1 MRKRFISKKK
11 TQFRLR
17 FSALL
22 FFGILSFA
30 VCLSFFSS
38 FFSKS
43 SVVNFLLKSNLFTD
57 DQKVETDIFDFLLD
71 YTIGRQEYQDEEY
84 IGSESKQEYTP
95 DPAPEENKENPLI
108 YLYNTH
114 QGEEYNGGVLSEHD
128 LVPTVMLASYRLRE
142 KLNSYGLNTIVET
155 NQISEILRAN
165 NWNYN
170 SSYKASKI
178 LMEDA
183 YEKNPTLEYFI
194 DLHRDAIPYESSIV
208 EYNGKTYTKVLFVV
222 GSDNEIYKTNQEL
235 ATKISDA
242 LNNKVP
248 KISKGI
254 MKRGGAGVNGI
265 YNQDFSPNTLLI
277 EIGGQYNSISEVNNT
292 VEVLAAVLN
301 EVINSNG

>member
-1 MRKRFISKKK
+1 MRKRFIGKKK
-11 TQFRLR
+11 TQFRFR
-17 FSALL
+17 FFL
-22 FFGILSFA
+22 FLSLGVLSFA

-38 FFSKS
+38 FFAKS
-43 SVVNFLLKSNLFTD
+43 SVVNFLLKNNLFTEEK
-57 DQKVETDIFDFLLD
+57 KVETDIFDFLLD

-95 DPAPEENKENPLI
+95 DPDPLENKENPII

-114 QGEEYNGGVLSEHD
+114 QGEEYNGGVLSMHD

-155 NQISEILRAN
+155 NQISEILRTN

-208 EYNGKTYTKVLFVV
+208 EYNGKTFTRVLFVV

-235 ATKISDA
+235 ATKISDT

-248 KISKGI
+248 NISKGI
-254 MKRGGAGVNGI
+254 LKRGGVGVNGI

-292 VEVLAAVLN
+292 IEVLASVLN

>member
-17 FSALL
+17 FFVLL

-235 ATKISDA
+235 ATKISDV
-242 LNNKVP
+242 LNTKVP

-292 VEVLAAVLN
+292 VEVLAEVLN